1 VKQLKSWIEQSTC
14 CIKEWLAL
22 KETVTYLIKLKDA
35 PFDLYITNKPNN
47 EEDTSYSRDRRRA
60 REFAGLED
68 VSIDMTKHRAIKKK
82 VTETTEYEEVE
93 YD

>member
-1 VKQLKSWIEQSTC
+1 M
-14 CIKEWLAL
+14 
-22 KETVTYLIKLKDA
+22 KETVTYLIKLKGA

-47 EEDTSYSRDRRRA
+47 KEDASYSRDTRRA

-68 VSIDMTKHRAIKKK
+68 MSIDMTKHTAIKKT
-82 VTETTEYEEVE
+82 VTETTKYEEVK

>member
-1 VKQLKSWIEQSTC
+1 M
-14 CIKEWLAL
+14 

-47 EEDTSYSRDRRRA
+47 EEDTSYS
-60 REFAGLED
+60 
-68 VSIDMTKHRAIKKK
+68 TKHRAIKKK

>member
-1 VKQLKSWIEQSTC
+1 MKQTI
-14 CIKEWLAL
+14 
-22 KETVTYLIKLKDA
+22 TYLIKRKDDNL
-35 PFDLYITNKPNN
+35 FVTNRPTEIN
-47 EEDTSYSRDRRRA
+47 DTIKYSTDRRDA

-68 VSIDMTKHRAIKKK
+68 VSIDMTKHTAIKKT

>member
-1 VKQLKSWIEQSTC
+1 M
-14 CIKEWLAL
+14 

-47 EEDTSYSRDRRRA
+47 EDSYSRDRRRA